1 MSVYLF
7 WRSLKQTDQLQLIG
21 FMTNAVA
28 CLVEITPTIGYVVI
42 QPVAMIGV
50 IVPRV
55 CYARV
60 MLFRRYLNDVLD
72 VFSVQGIGAYR
83 YYSGRGGYA
92 VARER
97 AFDRK

>member
-1 MSVYLF
+1 
-7 WRSLKQTDQLQLIG
+7 
-21 FMTNAVA
+21 MTNAVA

-83 YYSGRGGYA
+83 YYSGRGGLCGST
-92 VARER
+92 
-97 AFDRK
+97 RKGF